1 LRFKLKILYYL
12 IELRLNR
19 KKYAKN
25 ISALQAK
32 HWERLQDILKKSNFY
47 RELANQNKT
56 LADYP
61 IVNKQIFMDKFDEIN
76 TCKIK
81 LEDAY
86 KIALEAEKSRDFSPM
101 IKGISIGLSTG
112 TSGNRSLFLVS
123 EDERAKWVSAVLDR
137 VIGFS
142 LKKRSVAFFLRAN
155 SNLYDSVKSKTLRFE
170 FFDLLKNLSSHVK
183 RLNSLQPNILVAQP
197 SMLLLLANEQK
208 TGRLK
213 IKPEKIIGVAEVL
226 YEEDCNYLEEDFEQI
241 IHQVYQCTEGFLAS
255 TCSQGT
261 LHFHEDF
268 LIIEKKYINDEK
280 SRFHPI
286 ITDLSRS
293 SQPVIRY
300 ELYDIVQEK
309 KDCNCGSKW
318 IGIES
323 IEGRSDDII
332 KLKSITGGTV
342 NLFPDFLRRAIV
354 TASED
359 IRSYGLICIGENE
372 LELFVEGSAQ
382 QFELAKKNIMNLLKS
397 LDIQNTTI
405 SQITSTKVE
414 KGNKLRR
421 IRNERS

>member
-1 LRFKLKILYYL
+1 MRFKLKILYYL

-76 TCKIK
+76 TCNIK

-226 YEEDCNYLEEDFEQI
+226 YEEDCNYLEEVFEQI

-300 ELYDIVQEK
+300 ELNDIVQEK